1 MTDASLSQKQ
11 RILQLHEMRP
21 WRGLAQTA
29 LRLGVFGLLAGLA
42 LRAFAA
48 GDYAIYAVFA
58 LATGV
63 WFGGAMSLT
72 HDALHHRLTGIRT
85 LDEIIARII
94 SWPIAWP
101 IGTYARVHWLHH
113 RWSGASMRDP
123 ERLQPTQREY
133 EAAPPFKRW
142 YYRNQVWFNILV
154 AGAFGMLLRL
164 LSDVWRH
171 REQLPGIGRTALIDA
186 AGIAAVLGVGT
197 ALVFELG
204 GWSLVGAVAG
214 LWIAAERSIGVVHQV
229 RNHAEH
235 YGLWGARAT
244 LRQAQYRNARD
255 IDTSP
260 LVAWYFNQLN
270 RHATHHVMVG
280 VPYYK
285 LEAAHRFLRAAFEEK
300 QVPFER
306 YRGYLAQVL
315 FAHDL
320 ARRRQFIVETQ
331 AGPA

>member
-48 GDYAIYAVFA
+48 GDHAAYAVLA
-58 LATGV
+58 LAAGV

-72 HDALHHRLTGIRT
+72 HDALHRRLTGVRM
-85 LDEIIARII
+85 LDGGIARII
-94 SWPIAWP
+94 AWPIAWP

-113 RWSGASMRDP
+113 RWSGASLQDP

-133 EAAPPFKRW
+133 ETAPPLKRW
-142 YYRNQVWFNILV
+142 YYRNQIWFNVLV
-154 AGAFGMLLRL
+154 AGGFGMLLRL
-164 LSDVWRH
+164 IGDVWMH
-171 REQLPGIGRTALIDA
+171 RGQLPGIGRTALIDA
-186 AGIAAVLGVGT
+186 LGIASVIAAGAVI
-197 ALVFELG
+197 AWALG
-204 GWSLVGAVAG
+204 GWSLAAAAAG
-214 LWIAAERSIGVVHQV
+214 LWIVTERCTGVVHQV

-235 YGLWGARAT
+235 YGLWGARAS
-244 LRQAQYRNARD
+244 LRQTQYRNARD
-255 IDTSP
+255 IDTSA

-300 QVPFER
+300 RVPFEQ
-306 YRGYLAQVL
+306 YRGYLAQLL

-320 ARRRQFIVETQ
+320 ARRRQFIVE
-331 AGPA
+331 AREAVA